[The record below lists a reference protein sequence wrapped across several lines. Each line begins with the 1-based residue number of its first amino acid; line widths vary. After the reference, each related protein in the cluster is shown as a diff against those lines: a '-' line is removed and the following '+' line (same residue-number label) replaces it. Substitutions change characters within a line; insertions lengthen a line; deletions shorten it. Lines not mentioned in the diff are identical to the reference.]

1 MITTIFDI
9 KSINQKPI
17 LVFAHGY
24 AASSALYYQMYKRLM
39 KYFCVITFDHIGMG
53 ASSRPQN
60 YDYENI
66 TPQESINYFV
76 DYIEKWRIQF
86 SKVVLKG
93 KELKNFYLMGHSFG
107 AYILGNYAIK
117 YPQYIKKLILL
128 SPIGL
133 KLTDIAIDK
142 NGDVIS
148 TNEINN

>member
-1 MITTIFDI
+1 
-9 KSINQKPI
+9 
-17 LVFAHGY
+17 
-24 AASSALYYQMYKRLM
+24 
-39 KYFCVITFDHIGMG
+39 
-53 ASSRPQN
+53 
-60 YDYENI
+60 
-66 TPQESINYFV
+66 
-76 DYIEKWRIQF
+76 
-86 SKVVLKG
+86 
-93 KELKNFYLMGHSFG
+93 MGHSFG